1 MQRHLVNQ
9 AHKSR
14 MKYQSLSSKKMTMYE
29 EQLALEHITRAN
41 HFENIA
47 KKLL

>member
-1 MQRHLVNQ
+1 
-9 AHKSR
+9 
-14 MKYQSLSSKKMTMYE
+14 MYE